1 MNTSLLEKLLFRSGL
16 CTLWLKQKNVSKA
29 VNSFDVGKT
38 PPYIAEIVF
47 GADGPKRNAKY
58 LTVALQYALDAGYCP
73 GESVE
78 KL

>member
-1 MNTSLLEKLLFRSGL
+1 M
-16 CTLWLKQKNVSKA
+16 
-29 VNSFDVGKT
+29 GKT

-78 KL
+78 KLLNEKPWMSSLKKQSFQ